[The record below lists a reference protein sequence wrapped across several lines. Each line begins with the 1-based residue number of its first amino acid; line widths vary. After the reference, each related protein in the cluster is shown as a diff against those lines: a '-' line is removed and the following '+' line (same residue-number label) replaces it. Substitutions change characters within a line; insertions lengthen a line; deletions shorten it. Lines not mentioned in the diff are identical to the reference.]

1 MDNLRFKKLIKILSN
16 KLNFISILSQDIDE
30 IKNILYEVKIE
41 YEFDIVYLYFENK
54 IGNTSPSIKKEFYLG
69 KENIFDD
76 FLIGKIL
83 KYLKSNEIN
92 LYFNCLEDK
101 ELKKYLNEKGYNF
114 CLTLPIIT
122 NKKVS
127 GFLMFLDK
135 NEISYEEIEIELLK
149 ILSLILSNIF
159 EMYIIKMRSKE
170 HEKMDSIIFS
180 NLEELVTFQNKNL
193 EILAANRRAADSVN
207 MKVEELIGK
216 KCYEVWNKSE
226 IPCENCPVLKSM
238 ETLKK
243 EEGLISSYDGRTWYI
258 KGIPVLD
265 DKNELIGA
273 VETTLEITER
283 VLFEERF
290 KVIFNQSTIGLSI
303 TDKDGKVLLA
313 NPARSNMLGY
323 TEDEML
329 KKNFKEY
336 IFEEDLIEDL
346 KNYEKLIN
354 GEINSYKSDLRVKR
368 KDGSIGWNRIYV
380 SKVTDMNGKFLYSI
394 SLVEDIT
401 EQKELESKNIFHE
414 LRLRAIFEQASVG
427 VTVIDKDGNFIEFNK
442 AFQNMTGFSEDEI
455 RKKSFKDFTYPSDLI
470 ENLKL
475 FVDAVNGKIEKYIIE
490 KRYIKKDGTIF
501 WGRVNSSVIK
511 DKEGNILY
519 LLSLIEDITD
529 SKNKEIRLKEKDEN
543 LEKIF
548 KQTVLALSKLIEMK
562 EYYTYGHQKRVSEL
576 SVLVAKK
583 MQLDEDKINTIK
595 YAGLLHD
602 IGKVEV
608 PIEIL
613 NKPSQLTRNELDLV
627 KLHSYYGYEILKTI
641 DFPYPLAEIV
651 YQHHERI
658 DGSGYPRGLK
668 GDEILLEAKI
678 LSVCDVVEAISSRRV
693 YRDKWPIEM
702 IIKELEQNKGIKYD
716 EKVVD
721 AILEIFK
728 ENNYDLNQIFI
739 Y

>member
-442 AFQNMTGFSEDEI
+442 AFQNMMGFSEDEI

-678 LSVCDVVEAISSRRV
+678 LSVCDVVEAISSQRV